1 MRPDSEPQSVPTSRR
16 VISEIPP
23 GDPRALWHWI
33 KLHSGIH
40 VARNTVCSGHHA
52 PWEFLKT
59 MYFDRPKVSLALGG
73 RGSGKSFLTALGTH
87 LMSRWN
93 PHHRVRVLG
102 GSLAQS
108 QQIYEA
114 MRHIVRE
121 IDQRMGPDHQE
132 FQSLLKNR
140 GVYHNGSEIM
150 ILAASNTSV
159 RGPHVPTL
167 LLDEVDE
174 IPTDL
179 RESAMGMCMNLN
191 NLPASVVMTST
202 WHRVGGPMTELV
214 ARGESGEFPFF
225 RFCIFEVLERCPS
238 SRSGP
243 KLELCPNCPLVQWC
257 HDVRDGGPPRAKR
270 ADGHYA
276 IDSVIQKLQCVS
288 RRVFEAD
295 YLCLGPRTDGLWFS
309 EFSRHLH
316 VSPKAEYQVAIPV
329 HLGLDSGVF
338 TGGVL
343 YQIHWRQA
351 PESPPN
357 AGHQIRPNAGYQIRR
372 SQAPRMVPEIH
383 VFAEFLTEGL
393 SAERNARLLLDQI
406 QTLCNGRVDHSW
418 TDPAGGARNP
428 IGPTVIAEYE
438 RVGVRLN
445 PWPIGSVVDSLA
457 RLESLLSPAQGPPRL
472 VIHPRCELLIQAFEN
487 YRRAKRAGQWRDW
500 PEDPQHPHEDLID
513 ALRCSIRASLPDD
526 QSDLISVPRIS
537 AKKVF

>member
-1 MRPDSEPQSVPTSRR
+1 MHPGPDSQNAHSGRR
-16 VISEIPP
+16 MISEIQPT
-23 GDPRALWHWI
+23 DPRALWHWI

-40 VARNTVCSGHHA
+40 VAKNAVCPGHHA
-52 PWEFLKT
+52 PWQFLKN

-87 LMSRWN
+87 LMSRWH

-114 MRHIVRE
+114 MRNIVRE
-121 IDQRMGPDHQE
+121 IDQRMGPDHHE
-132 FQSLLKNR
+132 FRSLLKNR
-140 GVYHNGSEIM
+140 GLYQNGSEVM

-174 IPTDL
+174 ISSDL
-179 RESAMGMCMNLN
+179 RESAMGMCMNLGD
-191 NLPASVVMTST
+191 LPASVVMTST

-214 ARGESGEFPFF
+214 ARGEAGEFPFF
-225 RFCIFEVLERCPS
+225 RFCIFEVLERCPE
-238 SRSGP
+238 SRSGRN
-243 KLELCPNCPLVQWC
+243 LEHCPSCPLLTWC
-257 HDVRDGGPPRAKR
+257 HDVKDYGPPRAKR
-270 ADGHYA
+270 SDGHYA
-276 IDSVIQKLQCVS
+276 IDAVIQKLQCVS

-295 YLCLGPRTDGLWFS
+295 YLCLGPRADGLWFG
-309 EFSRHLH
+309 EFNRHLH
-316 VSPKAEYQVAIPV
+316 VSQQADFKVAVPV

-343 YQIHWRQA
+343 YQIVWKQA
-351 PESPPN
+351 EKMDQP
-357 AGHQIRPNAGYQIRR
+357 HGYQARAT
-372 SQAPRMVPEIH
+372 QNPRMVPEIH
-383 VFAEFLTEGL
+383 VFGEFLTEGL
-393 SAERNARLLLDQI
+393 SAERNARLLLETI
-406 QTLCNGRVDHSW
+406 QNLSNGRIDHAW

-445 PWPIGSVVDSLA
+445 PWPIGSVVDSLTK
-457 RLESLLSPAQGPPRL
+457 LESLLSPAQGPPRL
-472 VIHPRCELLIQAFEN
+472 LIHPRCEMLIQAFEN

-513 ALRCSIRASLPDD
+513 ALRCSLRASLPDER
-526 QSDLISVPRIS
+526 SNFISVPRIS
-537 AKKVF
+537 ARKVF